1 MLGATKSVILM
12 TLTISSSLFTISE
25 QYSNCSPIN
34 PMSITNCKKLITL
47 GAEFGWN
54 IHSNNQIDILFSIKI
69 SGDHRAKW
77 LAWGVNPGP
86 HRPKMVGTRAI
97 IGISQTNGTLAVR
110 KYNITSDTRL
120 GCRLQPSQDFDD
132 VIVKTMKGDVQ
143 ADKYMSIFATLI
155 LPPNPA
161 AYNISKLNH
170 VWQVGFEADDV
181 HLEPKM
187 HSTALQNVD
196 STETLN
202 LNSGRGIS
210 IGHRRHHLRKVH
222 GILNIVG
229 WGTLLP
235 LGVIIARYYRRY
247 PFHCQK
253 WYVLHVSCQIV
264 GYSLGTA
271 GWAVG
276 LWLGHVSRHYSFPTH
291 RILAMFI
298 FAFTTLQMLALRL
311 KPTPSDDYRKYWD
324 MYHHF
329 LGYALLAAI
338 SVNIFNGIAIL
349 KPDKTWLWAYI
360 GVLSVFAVIAL
371 GMEIFTWGKFIF
383 TSRNRQAPTA
393 TATVSADNNAEAPQ
407 ASQGPG
413 PPSEGPQAN
422 KTRIA
427 N

>member
-1 MLGATKSVILM
+1 M

-34 PMSITNCKKLITL
+34 PMNITNCKKLITL

-97 IGISQTNGTLAVR
+97 IGISQPNGTLAVR

-132 VIVKTMKGDVQ
+132 VIVKTMKGDVL

-155 LPPNPA
+155 LPPDPA

-170 VWQVGFEADDV
+170 LWQVGFEADDV

-210 IGHRRHHLRKVH
+210 IGHRRHHLRKV
-222 GILNIVG
+222 
-229 WGTLLP
+229 
-235 LGVIIARYYRRY
+235 
-247 PFHCQK
+247 
-253 WYVLHVSCQIV
+253 
-264 GYSLGTA
+264 
-271 GWAVG
+271 
-276 LWLGHVSRHYSFPTH
+276 RH
-291 RILAMFI
+291 
-298 FAFTTLQMLALRL
+298 
-311 KPTPSDDYRKYWD
+311 
-324 MYHHF
+324 
-329 LGYALLAAI
+329 
-338 SVNIFNGIAIL
+338 
-349 KPDKTWLWAYI
+349 
-360 GVLSVFAVIAL
+360 
-371 GMEIFTWGKFIF
+371 
-383 TSRNRQAPTA
+383 
-393 TATVSADNNAEAPQ
+393 
-407 ASQGPG
+407 
-413 PPSEGPQAN
+413 AN
-422 KTRIA
+422 LD
-427 N
+427 